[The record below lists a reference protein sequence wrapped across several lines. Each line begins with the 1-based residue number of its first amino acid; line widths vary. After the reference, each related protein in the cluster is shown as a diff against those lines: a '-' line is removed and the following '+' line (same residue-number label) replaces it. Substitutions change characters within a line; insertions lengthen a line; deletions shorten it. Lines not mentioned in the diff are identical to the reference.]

1 MKRESEMKPLQE
13 AIFEYSPDG
22 MFLID
27 EEGIIR
33 AFNPTME
40 RLTGWKR
47 EEVIGKKECLAFF
60 RCRNEAGEAVCSATC
75 PGQTALRREE
85 AVSYRE
91 LFLQTR
97 GGTEI
102 AVAASYDTI
111 PASVSGRPYILGIM
125 KEITEKKG
133 EERALRM
140 EALTDGLTGLY
151 NFRYFQRQLEFEIKR
166 AQRYLH
172 PLSLV
177 MVDIDHFKHYNDC
190 HGHSQGNVILEQ
202 IAALLRAYT
211 RETNHVARYGGE
223 EFVILLPETEA
234 RIAAKAAVRLR
245 RMIQREPFPFQ
256 DEQPGGT
263 LTASLGVASFP
274 RDASGAEDLVQ
285 CADQALYRA
294 KALGRNRVYWYGIS
308 GCTWRYPRFGKEA
321 AG

>member
-33 AFNPTME
+33 AFNPAME

-47 EEVIGKKECLAFF
+47 EEVIGKKECLALF
-60 RCRNEAGEAVCSATC
+60 RCRNEAGEAICFANC

-97 GGTEI
+97 WGTEI

-111 PASVSGRPYILGIM
+111 PASVSGRSYILGIM
-125 KEITEKKG
+125 KEMTEKKG

-140 EALTDGLTGLY
+140 EAITDGLTGLY
-151 NFRYFQRQLEFEIKR
+151 NFRYFQRQLEFEIRR

-190 HGHSQGNVILEQ
+190 HGHPQGNVILER
-202 IAALLRAYT
+202 IAALLKTYT

-234 RIAAKAAVRLR
+234 RIAARAAVRLR
-245 RMIQREPFPFQ
+245 RIIQKEPFPFQ
-256 DEQPGGT
+256 DEQPGGN

-285 CADQALYRA
+285 RADQALYRA
-294 KALGRNRVYWYGIS
+294 KALGRNRVYWYGVS
-308 GCTWRYPRFGKEA
+308 GSTWRYPGFGKEA
-321 AG
+321 A

>member
-1 MKRESEMKPLQE
+1 MKSLQE

-22 MFLID
+22 MFLVD
-27 EEGIIR
+27 EEEILR
-33 AFNPTME
+33 AFNPAME
-40 RLTGWKR
+40 RLTGWKGG
-47 EEVIGKKECLAFF
+47 EVIGKKECLAFF
-60 RCRNEAGEAVCSATC
+60 RCRNEEGEAVCFTPC
-75 PGQTALRREE
+75 PGHTALKKGGK
-85 AVSYRE
+85 VSYRE

-97 GGTEI
+97 EGKEI
-102 AVAASYDTI
+102 AVAASYEFI
-111 PASVSGRPYILGIM
+111 PASVSGRSYILGIM

-133 EERALRM
+133 KERILKA
-140 EALTDGLTGLY
+140 EATTDGLTGLY
-151 NFRYFQRQLEFEIKR
+151 NFRYFQKQLEFEIKR

-172 PLSLV
+172 PLSLI

-190 HGHSQGNVILEQ
+190 HGHPQGNVILER
-202 IAALLRAYT
+202 IAALLKVYT

-234 RIAAKAAVRLR
+234 RIAARAAVRIR
-245 RMIQREPFPFQ
+245 RMIQKEPFPFQ
-256 DEQPGGT
+256 DKQPGGN

-274 RDASGAEDLVQ
+274 MDASGAEDLVQ

>member
-1 MKRESEMKPLQE
+1 MKPPQE

-27 EEGIIR
+27 EDGIIQ
-33 AFNPTME
+33 AFNPAME
-40 RLTGWKR
+40 RLTGWKG
-47 EEVIGKKECLAFF
+47 EEVIGKKECRALFH
-60 RCRNEAGEAVCSATC
+60 CRNEAGKAVCAATC
-75 PGQTALRREE
+75 PGQTALRKKG

-177 MVDIDHFKHYNDC
+177 MIDIDHFKHYNDS
-190 HGHSQGNVILEQ
+190 HGHLQGNVILERM
-202 IAALLRAYT
+202 AALLRSYT

-223 EFVILLPETEA
+223 EFAILLPETEA

-245 RMIQREPFPFQ
+245 RIIQKEPFPFQ
-256 DEQPGGT
+256 DEQPGGN
-263 LTASLGVASFP
+263 LTASIGVASFP
-274 RDASGAEDLVQ
+274 MDASDAEDLVQ
-285 CADQALYRA
+285 RADEALYRA

-308 GCTWRYPRFGKEA
+308 GATWRYPRFGKET

>member
-1 MKRESEMKPLQE
+1 MKPLRE
-13 AIFEYSPDG
+13 VIFEYSPDG

-27 EEGIIR
+27 ENGVIQ
-33 AFNPTME
+33 AFNPAME
-40 RLTGWKR
+40 RLTGWKG
-47 EEVIGKKECLAFF
+47 EEVIGKRGCRALFH
-60 RCRNEAGEAVCSATC
+60 CRNEAGEAICAATC
-75 PGQTALRREE
+75 PGQMALKKKG

-97 GGTEI
+97 EGREI
-102 AVAASYDTI
+102 AVAASYDLI

-166 AQRYLH
+166 AERYLH

-190 HGHSQGNVILEQ
+190 HGHLRGNVILER
-202 IAALLRAYT
+202 IAALLKSST

-223 EFVILLPETEA
+223 EFAILLPETEA
-234 RIAAKAAVRLR
+234 RVAAKAAVRLR
-245 RMIQREPFPFQ
+245 RIIQKEPFPFQ
-256 DEQPGGT
+256 DEQPGGN

-274 RDASGAEDLVQ
+274 MDASDAEDLVQ

-308 GCTWRYPRFGKEA
+308 GSTWRYPRFGKEA